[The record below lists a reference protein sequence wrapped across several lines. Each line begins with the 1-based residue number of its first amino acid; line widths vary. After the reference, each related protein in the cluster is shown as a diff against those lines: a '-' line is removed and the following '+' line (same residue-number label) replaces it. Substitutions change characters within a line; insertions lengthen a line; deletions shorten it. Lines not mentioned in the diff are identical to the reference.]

1 MNIDFNDL
9 KKLSKEG
16 SEISNI
22 WRKELG
28 EMPHKIKGNFI
39 AFFGR
44 QFNPDYKWNR
54 CLKPLWSGF
63 YIKYN
68 DLEMMVDPGI
78 NILERAERIGVNL
91 ALTNTLFISHA
102 HIDHKNDA
110 NVVAEIASYRENAIL
125 KILMSQN
132 TLDEKAMT
140 HYHSSLNS
148 EGDEGNIVL
157 LNKDENKNG
166 IILGDKIKL
175 TPVEVVHTIG
185 GSFGFV
191 LDLNGFKIGYTGD
204 TGFNTTYKTTDG
216 KEFFV
221 KDKVLD
227 KKNIEGPGAFNEGLK
242 KVFSDVDLLVFNLH
256 DVEFRKH
263 TKHNFYH
270 STVSD
275 AINVLQDSKVKHCFF
290 EHFNPYGCLG
300 VEYPQKVNQYIKEST
315 GKETKLV
322 DLNGLVINLD
332 TI

>member
-1 MNIDFNDL
+1 MLIKFDEL
-9 KKLSKEG
+9 KKLSKEARNV
-16 SEISNI
+16 SNTL
-22 WRKELG
+22 RKELG
-28 EMPHKIKGNFI
+28 EMPHKIEGNFI

-44 QFNPDYKWNR
+44 QFNPDYKWN
-54 CLKPLWSGF
+54 CALKPLWSGF

-91 ALTNTLFISHA
+91 ARTNTLFISHA

-125 KILMSQN
+125 KILISQN

-148 EGDEGNIVL
+148 EGDERNIVL
-157 LNKDENKNG
+157 LNENENG

-175 TPVEVVHTIG
+175 NPVEVMHTIG

-191 LDLNGFKIGYTGD
+191 LDLNGLKIGYTGD
-204 TGFNTTYKTTDG
+204 TGFSLTYKTTNG
-216 KEFFV
+216 NELSASEKIP
-221 KDKVLD
+221 D
-227 KKNIEGPGAFNEGLK
+227 KKDIDAPGAFNERLR
-242 KVFSDVDLLVFNLH
+242 KVFNEVDFLVFNLH

-263 TKHNFYH
+263 TKHNLYH

-275 AINVLQDSKVKHCFF
+275 AIEVLQDSKVKHCFF
-290 EHFNPYGCLG
+290 EHFNPQGGGLG
-300 VEYPQKVNQYIKEST
+300 VEYPEKVNQYIKEST
-315 GKETKLV
+315 GKETTLV
-322 DLNGLVINLD
+322 ALNGHIFNLNN
-332 TI
+332 I